1 MWILLMRLLLLPILL
16 SLTACATPH
25 VVDIVQPNDEQL
37 NCAGL
42 QNEVDELDQF
52 IEEAESEKGVNWS
65 NAGRLLVFPIG
76 IWATYENAGQAIDA
90 ANQREVYLRGIMSK
104 KNCN

>member
-1 MWILLMRLLLLPILL
+1 MMKYILPAILLALG
-16 SLTACATPH
+16 ACATPH

-37 NCAGL
+37 SCVGL
-42 QNEVDELDQF
+42 QNEVDELEGF
-52 IEEAESEKGVNWS
+52 IEEAKSEKGVNWS

-76 IWATYENAGQAIDA
+76 IWATYENAGEAINA

-104 KNCN
+104 KNCP

>member
-1 MWILLMRLLLLPILL
+1 MKYILPALLLALG
-16 SLTACATPH
+16 ACATPH

-37 NCAGL
+37 SCVGL
-42 QNEVDELDQF
+42 QNEVDELEGF
-52 IEEAESEKGVNWS
+52 IEEAKSEKGVNWS

-76 IWATYENAGQAIDA
+76 ILATYENASEAINA

-104 KNCN
+104 KNCSQK

>member
-1 MWILLMRLLLLPILL
+1 MRQLIMFT
-16 SLTACATPH
+16 SLFLASCATPH
-25 VVDIVQPNDEQL
+25 VVDIVQPNDEHL

-42 QNEVDELDQF
+42 QNEVDELDRF

-76 IWATYENAGQAIDA
+76 IWATYENAEQAINA
-90 ANQREVYLRGIMSK
+90 ANQRVLYLRGIMSK
-104 KNCN
+104 KNCT

>member
-1 MWILLMRLLLLPILL
+1 MFT
-16 SLTACATPH
+16 SLFLASCATPH
-25 VVDIVQPNDEQL
+25 VVDIVQPSDEQL

-42 QNEVDELDQF
+42 QNEVDELDRF

-76 IWATYENAGQAIDA
+76 IWATYENAEQAINA
-90 ANQREVYLRGIMSK
+90 ANQRELYLRGIMSK
-104 KNCN
+104 KNCT

>member
-1 MWILLMRLLLLPILL
+1 MRLLLLPILL
-16 SLTACATPH
+16 SFAACATPH

-42 QNEVDELDQF
+42 QNEVDELNEF
-52 IEEAESEKGVNWS
+52 IEAAEVEKGVNWG
-65 NAGRLLVFPIG
+65 NAGRALVFPIG
-76 IWATYENAGQAIDA
+76 IWATYENANHAIRA

-104 KNCN
+104 KNCT

>member
-1 MWILLMRLLLLPILL
+1 M
-16 SLTACATPH
+16 TPH
-25 VVDIVQPNDEQL
+25 VVDIVQPNDEHS

-42 QNEVDELDQF
+42 QNEVDELDRF

-76 IWATYENAGQAIDA
+76 IWATYENAEQAINA
-90 ANQREVYLRGIMSK
+90 ANQRVLYLRGIMSK
-104 KNCN
+104 KNCT

>member
-1 MWILLMRLLLLPILL
+1 MRQFLMFTSLLLA
-16 SLTACATPH
+16 SCATPH

-42 QNEVDELDQF
+42 QNEVDELDRF

-76 IWATYENAGQAIDA
+76 IWATYENAEQAIDA
-90 ANQREVYLRGIMSK
+90 ANQRELYLRGIMSK
-104 KNCN
+104 KNCT

>member
-1 MWILLMRLLLLPILL
+1 MKYILL
-16 SLTACATPH
+16 LTSFFLVSCATPY
-25 VVDIVQPNDEQL
+25 VVDVVQPNDEQL

-42 QNEVDELDQF
+42 QNEIDELNKF
-52 IEEAESEKGVNWS
+52 IAEAESEKGVNWS

-90 ANQREVYLRGIMSK
+90 ANQREVYLRGIMTRK
-104 KNCN
+104 KCP